1 MLLLQ
6 ELQAVVGQLQQAQQV
21 QLTGVI
27 HAARAQLDNR
37 TGSGSRSQNIR
48 EALDHPHLLRQL
60 LHTLL
65 QAPGDLQGPAGPVQ
79 DVLVHLS
86 LQNAL
91 HNFPFRFDARHHLID
106 GGPQGANLR
115 GPTPE

>member
-1 MLLLQ
+1 M
-6 ELQAVVGQLQQAQQV
+6 VRQLQQAQQV
-21 QLTGVI
+21 QLTRI
-27 HAARAQLDNR
+27 IQAARAQLDNR
-37 TGSGSRSQNIR
+37 TGSGSRSQNIT
-48 EALDHPHLLRQL
+48 EPLDHPHLMRQL

-65 QAPGDLQGPAGPVQ
+65 QASGDIQGPTGPIQ

-91 HNFPFRFDARHHLID
+91 HNLPFCFDARHHLID